1 MKVTKVTVSEV
12 YNYNKVEAVLEF
24 SEEEA
29 RDLEFIRHEID
40 KVRDLL
46 RKALLRTPLS
56 EDAEKALDELRRI
69 SRMRDLNRDDVMRFS
84 DRVLSELIASGKLYY
99 DPEKSKWVVR

>member
-12 YNYNKVEAVLEF
+12 YNFNKVEAVLEF

-29 RDLEFIRHEID
+29 RDLEFIRQEID

-84 DRVLSELIASGKLYY
+84 DRVLCELIANGRLYY
-99 DPEKSKWVVR
+99 DFEKQKWVVK